1 LLSIATITCVVGQ
14 WPKLSLAL
22 HGAGFV
28 MVRLNPVFRGL
39 TRGAGGVKAALIRI
53 YRRMARVPIAA
64 M

>member
-1 LLSIATITCVVGQ
+1 
-14 WPKLSLAL
+14 
-22 HGAGFV
+22 

-39 TRGAGGVKAALIRI
+39 TRGAGGVQAALIRI